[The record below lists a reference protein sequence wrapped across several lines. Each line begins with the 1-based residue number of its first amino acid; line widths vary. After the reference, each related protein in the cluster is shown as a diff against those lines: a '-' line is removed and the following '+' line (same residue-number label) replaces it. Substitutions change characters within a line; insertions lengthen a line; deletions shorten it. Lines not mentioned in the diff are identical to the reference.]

1 MKFEPAELDG
11 VSDNVN
17 AVVEA
22 SPLNV
27 CNFGDKLVPLGGTD
41 NWVLP
46 RYTIKILSPFA
57 GTDAKVIL
65 GCDASNETL
74 NAKFGS
80 CNTPLNLPLIVL

>member
-1 MKFEPAELDG
+1 MKFEPVELDG

-41 NWVLP
+41 N
-46 RYTIKILSPFA
+46 
-57 GTDAKVIL
+57 
-65 GCDASNETL
+65 
-74 NAKFGS
+74 
-80 CNTPLNLPLIVL
+80 

>member
-27 CNFGDKLVPLGGTD
+27 CNFEINLFHLV
-41 NWVLP
+41 
-46 RYTIKILSPFA
+46 
-57 GTDAKVIL
+57 
-65 GCDASNETL
+65 E
-74 NAKFGS
+74 
-80 CNTPLNLPLIVL
+80 LIIEFFQDIQ